1 VRQVFQN
8 SLCVLCDFA
17 VKSKPFKAIIT
28 ANGIKKARKEPSMS
42 PKRLQ
47 FDELDFQIIQALRAD
62 ARVAASAIA
71 RQTGTNERTVRKR
84 IDHLVAEGVLRLT
97 AVLNPQAFGYVTAA
111 DILLE
116 ADPDQEEAIL
126 KKLISL
132 PEVTYVAFGQ
142 GSTEM
147 SIEARFKD
155 NDALREFIRRVLPAI
170 PGLTVTR
177 YALVPRILRNIDE
190 WMPSREDFGLE

>member
-1 VRQVFQN
+1 
-8 SLCVLCDFA
+8 
-17 VKSKPFKAIIT
+17 
-28 ANGIKKARKEPSMS
+28 MS